1 MKKNNFTKNKFL
13 LCFRPVAMES
23 RTIKSSKSEKNFE
36 SMVSE
41 KENSKDKTSNRMRK
55 VKSARNLLSK
65 VAKAVFLDTSLN
77 KSRNGKVVQDPNR
90 SQREIFSEKLQKI
103 SILAETKSK
112 VGEEK
117 NNHNQTRNLDPLS
130 SSVSSSSS
138 TLTYSSSIL
147 SSSSTSSSSSSSSST
162 STWSIPSQQ
171 DSSESKSSSWISFSG
186 RDKSFRINS
195 LDRKEKKI
203 DDTKSSSSSSN
214 FYYICGLCL
223 LLFSLSVLIFCGK
236 VSAILCTSTWFYF
249 VSTTT
254 RPHVE
259 ELSGNKSSSSTLEM
273 EEEDVQSKLEKKK
286 VIMEGFLGMNNNHH
300 KILSLQH

>member
-1 MKKNNFTKNKFL
+1 MKKNNFTKNRFL
-13 LCFRPVAMES
+13 LCFRPVVMEN
-23 RTIKSSKSEKNFE
+23 RTIKSSKSEKNFAT
-36 SMVSE
+36 MVSE

-65 VAKAVFLDTSLN
+65 VAKAVFLDTSLKK

-103 SILAETKSK
+103 SILPETKSK

-147 SSSSTSSSSSSSSST
+147 SSSSISSSSSSSST

-171 DSSESKSSSWISFSG
+171 ESSESKSSSWITFSG

-236 VSAILCTSTWFYF
+236 VCAILCTSTWFYF

-259 ELSGNKSSSSTLEM
+259 EFSGNKSSSSTLEM
-273 EEEDVQSKLEKKK
+273 EEDDVQSKLEKKK
-286 VIMEGFLGMNNNHH
+286 VIMEGFLGRNNNHH